1 MLFGKKNE
9 RKNLPVVRRTDIP
22 GTLEGMVPGVVYW
35 TKARDFAPLTSVR
48 AAVSRLNANAGRTL
62 YEVSTDD
69 NGESYLLVRN

>member
-9 RKNLPVVRRTDIP
+9 RKNLPVRRRTDIP
-22 GTLEGMVPGVVYW
+22 GTLESMVPGVLYW

-48 AAVSRLNANAGRTL
+48 AAVSRLNSAAGRTM

-69 NGESYLLVRN
+69 NGESFMLLRN